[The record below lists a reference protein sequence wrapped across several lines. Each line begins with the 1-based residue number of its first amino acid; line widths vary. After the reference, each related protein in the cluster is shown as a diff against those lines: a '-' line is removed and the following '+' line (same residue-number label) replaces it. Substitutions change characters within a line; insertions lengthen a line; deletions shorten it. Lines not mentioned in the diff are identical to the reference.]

1 MLYQNLEVS
10 LIEDL
15 TIISKN
21 KANRLTDGPKI
32 ESLKKA
38 VEKFFANTRR
48 RKKHK
53 DNCVFPHKENWVCLN
68 KENCVFL
75 HYSSEFL
82 LENYTSLD
90 ETLHEFEHS
99 IV

>member
-1 MLYQNLEVS
+1 MLFQNLEGS
-10 LIEDL
+10 IIEDL

-38 VEKFFANTRR
+38 VAKFFTDPRR
-48 RKKHK
+48 RKH
-53 DNCVFPHKENWVCLN
+53 HKED
-68 KENCVFL
+68 CVFL
-75 HYSSEFL
+75 HYASEFL